1 MELNRSLLI
10 ERWSLKLD
18 LQGAFLYDYDVG
30 EEIKAYLMDIV
41 KILKYHLIEPKAGA
55 ATN

>member
-10 ERWSLKLD
+10 ERLSLKLD

-30 EEIKAYLMDIV
+30 EEIKA
-41 KILKYHLIEPKAGA
+41 
-55 ATN
+55 